1 MSGSQPS
8 DLVLLVV
15 KISFLALLWLFVLA
29 AVRAVRADMFGP
41 TKRQRQNV
49 QGLGHGAAA
58 QPAPVP
64 AHPARP
70 APPPAGPQNAPA
82 SRRART
88 PSKLVVTKGHLA
100 GTILPL
106 GPAPVTI
113 GRAQDSTLVLEDDF
127 ASARHARLVPHDG
140 QWFVED
146 LGSTNG
152 TYLDRTKVTSPM
164 PVPLG
169 APVRIGKTVL
179 ELHR

>member
-1 MSGSQPS
+1 MNGSEPS

-15 KISFLALLWLFVLA
+15 KISFLVLLWAFVLA
-29 AVRAVRADMFGP
+29 AVRAVRLDMFGP
-41 TKRQRQNV
+41 TKRQQ
-49 QGLGHGAAA
+49 QHM
-58 QPAPVP
+58 QAPIRP
-64 AHPARP
+64 SRP
-70 APPPAGPQNAPA
+70 APARQAAPPRPTNKPS
-82 SRRART
+82 SRRSRT
-88 PSKLVVTKGHLA
+88 PSKLIVTKGQLA
-100 GTILPL
+100 GTTIPL

>member
-1 MSGSQPS
+1 MNGSAPS

-15 KISFLALLWLFVLA
+15 KISFLVLLWVFVLA
-29 AVRAVRADMFGP
+29 AVRAVRLDVFGP
-41 TKRQRQNV
+41 TKRQQ
-49 QGLGHGAAA
+49 QHLQAAA
-58 QPAPVP
+58 RPPHPTPARQAP
-64 AHPARP
+64 PARP
-70 APPPAGPQNAPA
+70 QSKPP
-82 SRRART
+82 SRRSRT
-88 PSKLVVTKGHLA
+88 PSKLIVTKGQLA
-100 GTILPL
+100 GTMIPL
-106 GPAPVTI
+106 GPTPVTI